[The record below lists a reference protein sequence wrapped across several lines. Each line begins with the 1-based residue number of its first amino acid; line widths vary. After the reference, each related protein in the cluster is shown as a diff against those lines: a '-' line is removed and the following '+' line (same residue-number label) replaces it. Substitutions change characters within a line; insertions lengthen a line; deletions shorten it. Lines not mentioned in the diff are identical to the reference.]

1 MNLNNQKNIL
11 KRISKTLKRL
21 GISPNKEGYHYLKDC
36 ILICLEKDELKVTK
50 KIYLL
55 LSKKY
60 HKTTSSIEKAIRV
73 AIENGW
79 NNCDLSYSEDL
90 FENTINY
97 NKGKPT
103 NYEFIATISEDI
115 RLDL

>member
-1 MNLNNQKNIL
+1 MKDSIL
-11 KRISKTLKRL
+11 L
-21 GISPNKEGYHYLKDC
+21 
-36 ILICLEKDELKVTK
+36 CLDDDEIKVTK
-50 KIYLL
+50 KIYVL
-55 LSKKY
+55 LSEKY
-60 HKTTSSIEKAIRV
+60 HKTSSSIEKAIRV

-103 NYEFIATISEDI
+103 NYEFIATILEDI
-115 RLDL
+115 RIDL